1 MERYLVYEQSWYF
14 DLIIFYCSTDIYT
27 KLTSVVINAKG
38 HMGWATIYYNIGYDP
53 VQPWWGAAAV
63 LIPVSNSAW
72 THGTLRLY

>member
-1 MERYLVYEQSWYF
+1 
-14 DLIIFYCSTDIYT
+14 
-27 KLTSVVINAKG
+27 VINAKG